1 MKFAEIAVDAPA
13 GYNRTF
19 SYSIPKSLV
28 VNPGHSVIVP
38 FGPQLRQGIV
48 IEVSNEAQ
56 VENTR
61 DVHEVSDSRELID
74 DLHLKI
80 VSWMSEYYMCSLF
93 EAASL
98 MIPPGSRTREITWIT
113 SSELNVSSIEKSKIS
128 RFQED
133 IMNYLRANG
142 RSRLDRI
149 TSRFGQNARSA
160 ITTLEEH
167 GLIVRDVER
176 SKSTVSARFKL
187 VPRITNIGIEALN
200 SQEMDRAYRQ
210 KDFMQSLYRGDTSL
224 TMAESRKFFGV
235 SVVNAVLKK
244 GFINQEKIQIFRDP
258 LRGIT
263 YDNPPPVK
271 LKKEQERAF
280 STIRNMLQN
289 PESDPRA
296 ILVYGVTGSGKTEVY
311 IEAVKE
317 CIALGKSAI
326 ILVPEIALTPQTVER
341 FESRFQGQVAVSHSG
356 CLLYT
361 SPSPRDRG

>member
-128 RFQED
+128 RRYHE
-133 IMNYLRANG
+133 L
-142 RSRLDRI
+142 
-149 TSRFGQNARSA
+149 
-160 ITTLEEH
+160 
-167 GLIVRDVER
+167 
-176 SKSTVSARFKL
+176 SKS
-187 VPRITNIGIEALN
+187 
-200 SQEMDRAYRQ
+200 
-210 KDFMQSLYRGDTSL
+210 
-224 TMAESRKFFGV
+224 
-235 SVVNAVLKK
+235 
-244 GFINQEKIQIFRDP
+244 
-258 LRGIT
+258 
-263 YDNPPPVK
+263 
-271 LKKEQERAF
+271 
-280 STIRNMLQN
+280 
-289 PESDPRA
+289 
-296 ILVYGVTGSGKTEVY
+296 
-311 IEAVKE
+311 
-317 CIALGKSAI
+317 
-326 ILVPEIALTPQTVER
+326 
-341 FESRFQGQVAVSHSG
+341 
-356 CLLYT
+356 
-361 SPSPRDRG
+361 